1 MNKLTIIGNLT
12 RDPEIRDF
20 GDSRVCNFTVAVNRR
35 GRSDHPEAD
44 YFRVSV
50 WNALGESCAKYLNK
64 GKKVCVIGPVR
75 AGVYTDRNGES
86 RASLEIKAEDVEFL
100 TPRGQGEPAPD
111 EQVDAQSGMTRVDD
125 EDCPY

>member
-12 RDPEIRDF
+12 RDPEMRDF

-50 WNALGESCAKYLNK
+50 WNALGESCAKYLTK

-75 AGVYTDRNGES
+75 AGAYTDRNGES
-86 RASLEIKAEDVEFL
+86 RASLEIKGEDVEFL
-100 TPRGQGEPAPD
+100 TPRGDAAPPERVD
-111 EQVDAQSGMTRVDD
+111 EQSGMAVVDD
-125 EDCPY
+125 EETPF